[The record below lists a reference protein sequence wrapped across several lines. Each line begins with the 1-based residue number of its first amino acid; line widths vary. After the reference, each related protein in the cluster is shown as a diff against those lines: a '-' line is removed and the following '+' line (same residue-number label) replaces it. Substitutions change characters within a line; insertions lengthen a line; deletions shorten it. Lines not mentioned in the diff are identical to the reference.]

1 MTPQTPATAAPVTVR
16 EVGLRDGLQI
26 LPRTLPTEHKLQ
38 WLRARL
44 RRRRCARSRSARSCR
59 PS

>member
-1 MTPQTPATAAPVTVR
+1 MNTPPSSVVVR

-26 LPRTLPTEHKLQ
+26 LPRVLATAYKLDWLPTTP
-38 WLRARL
+38 A
-44 RRRRCARSRSARSCR
+44 CARSRSARSCR